1 MAYQPFNYQPT
12 FQPMQQQMPMSFYS
26 QPMQQPM
33 QMQQVQQ
40 NQSSGKIVDSIEMVK
55 FADVPMDGNSY
66 YFPKADG
73 TEIYSKRWLANGS
86 TEVNTYVKV
95 DVNNPEEEKQQFDF
109 NLMENNIMEKL
120 NSLDERMA
128 KLEKGF
134 SKPVTNKKEV

>member
-26 QPMQQPM
+26 QPIQQPM

-73 TEIYSKRWLANGS
+73 SEIYSKRWLANGS

>member
-1 MAYQPFNYQPT
+1 MAIQGYGYPN
-12 FQPMQQQMPMSFYS
+12 FQPMQQQMPMGFYS
-26 QPMQQPM
+26 QPMQQSM

-73 TEIYSKRWLANGS
+73 SEVYSKRWLANGS

-95 DVNNPEEEKQQFDF
+95 DINNPEEEKQQFDF

-134 SKPVTNKKEV
+134 SKPVTNKKET

>member
-1 MAYQPFNYQPT
+1 MAIQGYGYPN

-95 DVNNPEEEKQQFDF
+95 DINNPEEEKQQFDF